1 MTRRLRLTALYVAAV
16 IAGLAATW
24 GFLRAPLFGQ
34 PLRVGAWS
42 TSLVSGSTQA
52 DLYTRAKVARVGLL
66 ALSREETLYF
76 LADHDDRGQA
86 LRSRCRYRVAGVPP
100 QARWW
105 SLTAYADDYFLF
117 ADDAHRYSLAGAAA
131 RLDAAGR
138 FELVTGG
145 AAAPADGVSWLPTP
159 GDRGLV
165 LVLRLYNP
173 GAELAA
179 DPARLTPPSITAVGD
194 CL

>member
-1 MTRRLRLTALYVAAV
+1 MSRRLRLAALYIAAV

-24 GFLRAPLFGQ
+24 GFLRSPLLGQ
-34 PLRVGAWS
+34 SLRVGAWT

-52 DLYTRAKVARVGLL
+52 DLYTRAKIARMALL

-86 LRSRCRYRVAGVPP
+86 LRSRCRYRVVGMPP
-100 QARWW
+100 DARWW
-105 SLTAYADDYFLF
+105 SVTAYADDYFLF

-138 FELVTGG
+138 FELFTGG
-145 AAAPADGVSWLPTP
+145 AAAPDGGAAWLPTP

-173 GAELAA
+173 GAALAA
-179 DPARLTPPSITAVGD
+179 EPARLAPPSIAAVGD
-194 CL
+194 CT